1 MIKIE
6 FYIWVQLCFSH
17 DLGFALINW
26 MLGLLLLDY
35 KIGYLLW
42 FVLLIDTIDD
52 LILYIGSKEEDALDF

>member
-1 MIKIE
+1 
-6 FYIWVQLCFSH
+6 
-17 DLGFALINW
+17 

-52 LILYIGSKEEDALDF
+52 LILYIGSKEEDDLDF